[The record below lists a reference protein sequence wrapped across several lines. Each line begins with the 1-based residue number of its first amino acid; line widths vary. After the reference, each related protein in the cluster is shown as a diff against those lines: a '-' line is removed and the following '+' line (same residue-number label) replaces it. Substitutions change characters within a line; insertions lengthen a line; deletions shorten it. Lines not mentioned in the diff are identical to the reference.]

1 MAIRRLVELLNAVR
15 ANMPRKIIVV
25 CANDAHTLLAVK
37 QAVDENLI
45 RAILIGDESRI
56 ISICRENQIDPSSY
70 RIINQP
76 DNLLA
81 ASLAI
86 EMINN
91 SEGDVLMKGLISTDQ
106 LMKAILNKTNG
117 LIEAGQLLSHVTVIE
132 NNNYHKLI
140 IAGDVAVIPLPDL
153 NQKRIIINYLV
164 VTAKILGIS
173 NPKVAVIAPTEKVL
187 PSIPSTID
195 ADLLCKMNR
204 DGLIQGCIVEGPLS
218 LDIALDAETARIK
231 GVNSSIAGDADC
243 FLFPNLDAGNV
254 FYKTNTKLAHSET
267 AAVLVGAKVPVVLSS
282 RGDSIQTKLYSIALG
297 TLMSQNK
304 IKQ

>member
-1 MAIRRLVELLNAVR
+1 MTIRRLAELLNAVR
-15 ANMPRKIIVV
+15 ENMPRRIIVV
-25 CANDAHTLLAVK
+25 CAHETHTLLAVK
-37 QAVDENLI
+37 QAVDADLI
-45 RAILIGDESRI
+45 NAILIGDESQI
-56 ISICRENQIDPSSY
+56 ISICKDNQIDTAGY

-86 EMINN
+86 EMINKG
-91 SEGDVLMKGLISTDQ
+91 EGDVLMKGLISTDQ

-164 VTAKILGIS
+164 MTAKILGIMY
-173 NPKVAVIAPTEKVL
+173 PKVAVIAPTEKVL
-187 PSIPSTID
+187 ASIPSTVD
-195 ADLLCKMNR
+195 ADLLCKMNG
-204 DGLIQGCIVEGPLS
+204 DGLIEGCIVEGPLS
-218 LDIALDAETARIK
+218 LDIALDAETALIK

-304 IKQ
+304 IKK